1 MIAAVIDTHALIW
14 YLYND
19 SRLSSRAR
27 GFIETEA
34 HDGNQIGFSSITLV
48 EMIYLIEKNRISS
61 ESLSIVTS
69 SLHDPDGVFSEIP
82 VDLSIARAM
91 ARVDVQQIPDM
102 PDRVVAATALKLRVP
117 VISRDG
123 KIALSSISSIW

>member
-27 GFIETEA
+27 GFIEREA
-34 HDGNQIGFSSITLV
+34 YDGNQIGLSSITLV
-48 EMIYLIEKNRISS
+48 EMVYLIEKSRVSS

-69 SLHDPDGVFSEIP
+69 SLSDPDGLFSEIP

-102 PDRVVAATALKLRVP
+102 PDRIVAATALKLNVP

-123 KIALSSISSIW
+123 KIALSGIGTIW